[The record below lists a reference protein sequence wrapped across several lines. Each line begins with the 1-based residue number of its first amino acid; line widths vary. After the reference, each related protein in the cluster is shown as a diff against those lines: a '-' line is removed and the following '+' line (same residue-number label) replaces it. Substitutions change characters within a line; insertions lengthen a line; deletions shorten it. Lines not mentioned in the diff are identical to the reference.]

1 MEESV
6 LIIYRALKKYSE
18 RWNADDVNLI
28 LSTIDLWLE
37 LYRIKDRDAS
47 QEEAFQRATRS
58 MKNCIRAFEFTVIHE
73 VEDYATIENA
83 QILLG
88 M

>member
-1 MEESV
+1 MEEAAMV
-6 LIIYRALKKYSE
+6 IYRAIKKYSQ
-18 RWNADDVNLI
+18 RWSSEDVTLI
-28 LSTIDLWLE
+28 LTTLEIWMDLNK
-37 LYRIKDRDAS
+37 IKNRDAS

-58 MKNCIRAFEFTVIHE
+58 MKNCIRAFEFTAIHE

-88 M
+88 L